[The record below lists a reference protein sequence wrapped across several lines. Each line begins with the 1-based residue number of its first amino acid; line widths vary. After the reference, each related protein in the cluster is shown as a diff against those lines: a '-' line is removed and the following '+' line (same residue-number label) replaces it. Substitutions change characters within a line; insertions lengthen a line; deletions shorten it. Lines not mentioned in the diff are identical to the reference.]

1 MPIALLLRMNN
12 QGEKL
17 MNSEM
22 TALRVGVGAAAGLAG
37 TFVIQGLLAASQ
49 KWAPQ
54 SLPPIKQDPGEFMI
68 EKAEKYLP
76 EKVREKIPEELEK
89 AAAKS
94 LALGYGTT
102 FGALYAAS
110 RPETRNLLLEGS
122 ALGLVAWG
130 AGYLGW
136 LPATGLMPPV
146 TKQEPGQIAG
156 PILSHIL
163 FGIATVGLYRLLRRL

>member
-1 MPIALLLRMNN
+1 MNR
-12 QGEKL
+12 
-17 MNSEM
+17 EM
-22 TALRVGVGAAAGLAG
+22 TAIRAGFGAAAGLAG

-54 SLPPIKQDPGEFMI
+54 SLPPINQDPGEFMV
-68 EKAEKYLP
+68 EKAEERLP
-76 EKVREKIPEELEK
+76 EKVRQKVPAPLEK

-102 FGALYAAS
+102 FGALYAIS

-122 ALGLVAWG
+122 TLGLVTWA

-146 TKQEPGQIAG
+146 TKQEPKQIVGA
-156 PILSHIL
+156 ILSHIL
-163 FGIATVGLYRLLRRL
+163 FGIVTVGLYRVLRDSDGRV